1 MIGSGIIRGTEKA
14 LQYYQEEGTPIFALY
29 EGAAKD
35 PVCHN
40 LKGKFDDIEDSIELI
55 KKYFNYITPDPKTKY
70 VIKFWDERPQF
81 DAKGKLT
88 STPDGSL
95 RFVTN
100 NDEEVTEYIAGYQ
113 QRVGSYN
120 NEILSRLAAIES
132 KMNEPEEEEEEE
144 VQKPD
149 LISGIVSNP
158 EIQNMIVGYIGM
170 IVDRLIPLKKT
181 VAINGVN
188 DENRLAVALEILQKH
203 DPELESDL
211 FLLAS
216 MAENDPGQFQFLLKM
231 LRK

>member
-1 MIGSGIIRGTEKA
+1 MIGTGIIRGTDKA

-40 LKGKFDDIEDSIELI
+40 LKGKFDDIEESMELI
-55 KKYFNYITPDPKTKY
+55 KKYFNYITPDPRTKY

-95 RFVTN
+95 RFITN
-100 NDEEVTEYIAGYQ
+100 NDEEVAEYINGYQ

-120 NEILSRLAAIES
+120 NEILSRLSAIET
-132 KMNEPEEEEEEE
+132 KMNQPDEEEEEH
-144 VQKPD
+144 KPD
-149 LISGIVSNP
+149 LISGIISNP

-181 VAINGVN
+181 VAINGVTDHN
-188 DENRLAVALEILQKH
+188 KMQIALEILQRH
-203 DPELESDL
+203 DPELDNDL
-211 FLLAS
+211 FLLAT
-216 MAENDPGQFQFLLKM
+216 MAENDPGQFEFLLKM

>member
-1 MIGSGIIRGTEKA
+1 MIGTGIIRGTDKA

-40 LKGKFDDIEDSIELI
+40 LKGKFDDIEESIELI

-70 VIKFWDERPQF
+70 VIKFWDEKPQF

-95 RFVTN
+95 RFITN
-100 NDEEVTEYIAGYQ
+100 NEEEVTEYIAGYQ

-120 NEILSRLAAIES
+120 NEILSRLAAIET
-132 KMNEPEEEEEEE
+132 KMNEPDDEEIEE
-144 VQKPD
+144 KPD
-149 LISGIVSNP
+149 FISGIVSNP

-170 IVDRLIPLKKT
+170 IVDRLIPVKKT
-181 VAINGVN
+181 VAINGVTDHN
-188 DENRLAVALEILQKH
+188 KMEVALEILHRH
-203 DPELESDL
+203 DPELDNDL
-211 FLLAS
+211 FLLAT
-216 MAENDPGQFQFLLKM
+216 MAETDPGQFQFLLKM

>member
-1 MIGSGIIRGTEKA
+1 MIGTGIIRGTDKA

-40 LKGKFDDIEDSIELI
+40 LKGKFDDIEDSMELI
-55 KKYFNYITPDPKTKY
+55 KKYFNYITPDPRTKY

-95 RFVTN
+95 RFITN
-100 NDEEVTEYIAGYQ
+100 NDEEVAEYINGYQ

-120 NEILSRLAAIES
+120 NEILSRLSAIET
-132 KMNEPEEEEEEE
+132 KMNQPDEEEEEH
-144 VQKPD
+144 KPD
-149 LISGIVSNP
+149 LISGIISNP

-181 VAINGVN
+181 VAINGVTDHN
-188 DENRLAVALEILQKH
+188 KMQIALEILQRH
-203 DPELESDL
+203 DPELDNDL
-211 FLLAS
+211 FLLAT
-216 MAENDPGQFQFLLKM
+216 MAENDPGQFEFLLKM

>member
-1 MIGSGIIRGTEKA
+1 MIGTGIIRGTDKA

-40 LKGKFDDIEDSIELI
+40 LKGKFDDIEESIELI

-70 VIKFWDERPQF
+70 VIKFWDEKPQF

-95 RFVTN
+95 RFITN
-100 NDEEVTEYIAGYQ
+100 NEEEVTEYIAGYQ

-120 NEILSRLAAIES
+120 NEILSRLAAIET
-132 KMNEPEEEEEEE
+132 KMNEPEEEYE
-144 VQKPD
+144 VEKPD

-181 VAINGVN
+181 VAINGVTDHN
-188 DENRLAVALEILQKH
+188 KMEVALEILHRH
-203 DPELESDL
+203 DPELDNDL
-211 FLLAS
+211 FLLAT
-216 MAENDPGQFQFLLKM
+216 MAETDPGQFQFLLKM

>member
-1 MIGSGIIRGTEKA
+1 MIGTGIIRGTDKA

-40 LKGKFDDIEDSIELI
+40 LKGKFDDIEESIELI

-95 RFVTN
+95 RFITN
-100 NDEEVTEYIAGYQ
+100 NEEEVTEYIAGYQ

-120 NEILSRLAAIES
+120 NEILSRLAAIET
-132 KMNEPEEEEEEE
+132 KMNEPEEEYEAE
-144 VQKPD
+144 KPD

-181 VAINGVN
+181 VAINGVTDHN
-188 DENRLAVALEILQKH
+188 KMEVALEILHRH
-203 DPELESDL
+203 DPELDNDL
-211 FLLAS
+211 FLLAT
-216 MAENDPGQFQFLLKM
+216 MAETDPGQFQFLLKM

>member
-1 MIGSGIIRGTEKA
+1 MIGTGIIRGTDKA

-40 LKGKFDDIEDSIELI
+40 LKGKFDDIEESIELI

-70 VIKFWDERPQF
+70 VIKFWDEKPQF

-95 RFVTN
+95 RFITN
-100 NDEEVTEYIAGYQ
+100 NEEEVTEYIAGYQ

-120 NEILSRLAAIES
+120 NEILSRLAAIET
-132 KMNEPEEEEEEE
+132 KMNEPEEEYEAE
-144 VQKPD
+144 KPD

-181 VAINGVN
+181 VAINGVTDHN
-188 DENRLAVALEILQKH
+188 KMEVALEILHRH
-203 DPELESDL
+203 DPELDNDL
-211 FLLAS
+211 FLLAT
-216 MAENDPGQFQFLLKM
+216 MAETDPGQFQFLLKM

>member
-1 MIGSGIIRGTEKA
+1 MIRSGIMRGTDKA
-14 LQYYQEEGTPIFALY
+14 LQYYSEEGTPIFALY
-29 EGAAKD
+29 EGTGKD

-40 LKGKFDDIEDSIELI
+40 LKGKFDDIDDSIEYI
-55 KKYFNYITPDPKTKY
+55 KKYFSYITPDPKTTY
-70 VIKFWDERPQF
+70 VIKYWEEKPHF
-81 DAKGKLT
+81 DQKGKLT
-88 STPDGSL
+88 TTPDGSIK
-95 RFVTN
+95 FITN
-100 NDEEVTEYIAGYQ
+100 TDEEVTEYIAGYQ

-132 KMNEPEEEEEEE
+132 KMNEPEDEEEEI
-144 VQKPD
+144 QKPD
-149 LISGIVSNP
+149 FISGIVSNP

-170 IVDRLIPLKKT
+170 IVDRLIPAKKT

-203 DPELESDL
+203 DPQLESDL
-211 FLLAS
+211 FLLAN

>member
-1 MIGSGIIRGTEKA
+1 MIGTGIIRGTDKA

-40 LKGKFDDIEDSIELI
+40 LKGKFDDIEESIELI

-70 VIKFWDERPQF
+70 VIKFWDEKPQF
-81 DAKGKLT
+81 DSKGKLT
-88 STPDGSL
+88 TTPDGSL
-95 RFVTN
+95 RFITN

-120 NEILSRLAAIES
+120 NEILSRLAAIET
-132 KMNEPEEEEEEE
+132 KMNEPEEEYEAE
-144 VQKPD
+144 KPD
-149 LISGIVSNP
+149 FISGIVSNP

-181 VAINGVN
+181 VAINGVTDHN
-188 DENRLAVALEILQKH
+188 KMEVALEILHRH
-203 DPELESDL
+203 DPELDNDL
-211 FLLAS
+211 FLLAT
-216 MAENDPGQFQFLLKM
+216 MAETDPGQFQFLLKM

>member
-1 MIGSGIIRGTEKA
+1 MIGTGIIRGTDKA

-40 LKGKFDDIEDSIELI
+40 LKGKFDDIEESMELI
-55 KKYFNYITPDPKTKY
+55 KKYFNYITPDPRTKY

-95 RFVTN
+95 RFITN
-100 NDEEVTEYIAGYQ
+100 NDEEVAEYINGYQ

-120 NEILSRLAAIES
+120 NEILSRLSAIET
-132 KMNEPEEEEEEE
+132 KMNEPDEEEEEH
-144 VQKPD
+144 KPD
-149 LISGIVSNP
+149 FISGIVSNP

-181 VAINGVN
+181 VAINGVTDN
-188 DENRLAVALEILQKH
+188 NKMQIALEILQRH
-203 DPELESDL
+203 DPELDNDL
-211 FLLAS
+211 FLLAT
-216 MAENDPGQFQFLLKM
+216 MAENDPGQFEFLLKM

>member
-1 MIGSGIIRGTEKA
+1 MIGTGIIRGTDKA

-40 LKGKFDDIEDSIELI
+40 LKGKFDDIEESIELI

-70 VIKFWDERPQF
+70 VIKFWDEKPQF

-95 RFVTN
+95 RFITN
-100 NDEEVTEYIAGYQ
+100 NEEEVTEYINGYN

-120 NEILSRLAAIES
+120 NEILSRLAAIET
-132 KMNEPEEEEEEE
+132 KMNEPEEEYEAE
-144 VQKPD
+144 KPD

-181 VAINGVN
+181 VAINGVTDHN
-188 DENRLAVALEILQKH
+188 KMEVALEILHRH
-203 DPELESDL
+203 DPELDNDL
-211 FLLAS
+211 FLLAT
-216 MAENDPGQFQFLLKM
+216 MAETDPGQFQFLLKM

>member
-1 MIGSGIIRGTEKA
+1 MIGTGIIRGTDKA

-40 LKGKFDDIEDSIELI
+40 LKGKFDDIEDSMELI
-55 KKYFNYITPDPKTKY
+55 KKYFNYITPDPRTKY

-95 RFVTN
+95 RFITN
-100 NDEEVTEYIAGYQ
+100 NDEEVAEYINGYQ

-120 NEILSRLAAIES
+120 NEILSRLSAIET
-132 KMNEPEEEEEEE
+132 KINEPEEEEEEH
-144 VQKPD
+144 KPD
-149 LISGIVSNP
+149 LISGIISNP

-181 VAINGVN
+181 VAINGVTDHN
-188 DENRLAVALEILQKH
+188 KMQIALEILQRH
-203 DPELESDL
+203 DPELDNDL
-211 FLLAS
+211 FLLAT
-216 MAENDPGQFQFLLKM
+216 MAENDPGQFEFLLKM

>member
-1 MIGSGIIRGTEKA
+1 MIGTGIIRGTDKA

-40 LKGKFDDIEDSIELI
+40 LKGKFDDIEDSMELI
-55 KKYFNYITPDPKTKY
+55 KKYFNYITPDPRTKY

-95 RFVTN
+95 RFITN
-100 NDEEVTEYIAGYQ
+100 NDEEVAEYINGYQ

-120 NEILSRLAAIES
+120 NEILSRLSALEKA
-132 KMNEPEEEEEEE
+132 KQEPEEEYEEKEN
-144 VQKPD
+144 QSI
-149 LISGIVSNP
+149 LSGILANVDA
-158 EIQNMIVGYIGM
+158 QNAIIGYIQM
-170 IVDRLIPLKKT
+170 IIDRLIPPRK
-181 VAINGVN
+181 VGAINGVTDHN
-188 DENRLAVALEILQKH
+188 KMQVALEILQRH
-203 DPELESDL
+203 DPELDNDL
-211 FLLAS
+211 FLLAT
-216 MAENDPGQFQFLLKM
+216 MAENDPGQFEFLLKM

>member
-1 MIGSGIIRGTEKA
+1 MIGTGIIRGTEKA

-40 LKGKFDDIEDSIELI
+40 LKGKFDDIEESIELI

-70 VIKFWDERPQF
+70 VIKFWDEKPQF

-95 RFVTN
+95 RFITN
-100 NDEEVTEYIAGYQ
+100 NEEEVTEYIAGYQ

-120 NEILSRLAAIES
+120 NEILSRLAAIET
-132 KMNEPEEEEEEE
+132 KMNEPEEEYEAE
-144 VQKPD
+144 KPD

-181 VAINGVN
+181 VAINGVTDHN
-188 DENRLAVALEILQKH
+188 KMEVALEILHRH
-203 DPELESDL
+203 DPELDNDL
-211 FLLAS
+211 FLLAT
-216 MAENDPGQFQFLLKM
+216 MAETDPGQFQFLLKM

>member
-1 MIGSGIIRGTEKA
+1 MIGSGIIRGTDKA
-14 LQYYQEEGTPIFALY
+14 LQYYSEEGTPIFALY

-40 LKGKFDDIEDSIELI
+40 LKGKFDDIEESIELI

-70 VIKFWDERPQF
+70 VIKYWDEKPQF

-88 STPDGSL
+88 TTADGAL
-95 RFVTN
+95 KFVTN
-100 NDEEVTEYIAGYQ
+100 TDEEVTEYIAGYQ

-132 KMNEPEEEEEEE
+132 KMNEPEEEEEIE

-158 EIQNMIVGYIGM
+158 EIQNMIIGYIGM
-170 IVDRLIPLKKT
+170 IVDRLIPAKKT

>member
-1 MIGSGIIRGTEKA
+1 MIGTGIIRGTDKA

-40 LKGKFDDIEDSIELI
+40 LKGKFDDIEESIELI

-70 VIKFWDERPQF
+70 VIKFWDEKPQF

-88 STPDGSL
+88 TTPDGSL
-95 RFVTN
+95 RFITN

-120 NEILSRLAAIES
+120 NEILSRLAAIET
-132 KMNEPEEEEEEE
+132 KMNEPEEEYEAE
-144 VQKPD
+144 KPD

-181 VAINGVN
+181 VAINGVTDHN
-188 DENRLAVALEILQKH
+188 KMEVALEILHRH
-203 DPELESDL
+203 DPELDNDL
-211 FLLAS
+211 FLLAT
-216 MAENDPGQFQFLLKM
+216 MAETDPGQFQFLLKM

>member
-1 MIGSGIIRGTEKA
+1 MIGTGIIRGTDKA

-40 LKGKFDDIEDSIELI
+40 LKGKFDDIEDSMELI
-55 KKYFNYITPDPKTKY
+55 KKYFNYITPDPRTKY

-95 RFVTN
+95 RFITN
-100 NDEEVTEYIAGYQ
+100 NDEEVAEYINGYQ

-120 NEILSRLAAIES
+120 NEILSRLSAIET
-132 KMNEPEEEEEEE
+132 KMNEPDEEEEEH
-144 VQKPD
+144 KPD
-149 LISGIVSNP
+149 LISGIISNP

-181 VAINGVN
+181 VAINGVTDN
-188 DENRLAVALEILQKH
+188 NKMQIALEILQRH
-203 DPELESDL
+203 DPELDNDL
-211 FLLAS
+211 FLLAT
-216 MAENDPGQFQFLLKM
+216 MAENDPGQFEFLLKM

>member
-1 MIGSGIIRGTEKA
+1 MIGTGIIRGTDKA

-40 LKGKFDDIEDSIELI
+40 LKGKFDDIEESMELI
-55 KKYFNYITPDPKTKY
+55 KKYFNYITPDPRTKY

-95 RFVTN
+95 RFITN
-100 NDEEVTEYIAGYQ
+100 NDEEVAEYINGYQ

-120 NEILSRLAAIES
+120 NEILSRLSAIET
-132 KMNEPEEEEEEE
+132 KMNQPDEEEEEH
-144 VQKPD
+144 KPD
-149 LISGIVSNP
+149 LISGIISNP

-181 VAINGVN
+181 VAINGVTDN
-188 DENRLAVALEILQKH
+188 NKMQIALEILQRH
-203 DPELESDL
+203 DPELDNDL
-211 FLLAS
+211 FLLAT
-216 MAENDPGQFQFLLKM
+216 MAENDPGQFEFLLKM

>member
-1 MIGSGIIRGTEKA
+1 MIGTGIIRGTEKA

-40 LKGKFDDIEDSIELI
+40 LKGKFDDIEESIELI

-70 VIKFWDERPQF
+70 VIKFWDEKPQF

-88 STPDGSL
+88 TTPDGSL
-95 RFVTN
+95 RFITN

-120 NEILSRLAAIES
+120 NEILSRLSAIET
-132 KMNEPEEEEEEE
+132 KMNEPDEEEEEH
-144 VQKPD
+144 KPD
-149 LISGIVSNP
+149 LISGIISNP

-181 VAINGVN
+181 VAINGVTDHN
-188 DENRLAVALEILQKH
+188 KMQVALEILQRH
-203 DPELESDL
+203 DPELDNDL
-211 FLLAS
+211 FLLAT
-216 MAENDPGQFQFLLKM
+216 MAENDPGQFEFLLKM

>member
-1 MIGSGIIRGTEKA
+1 MIGTGIIRGTDKA

-40 LKGKFDDIEDSIELI
+40 LKGKFDDIEDSMELI

-70 VIKFWDERPQF
+70 VIKFWDEKPQF

-95 RFVTN
+95 RFITN
-100 NDEEVTEYIAGYQ
+100 NDEEVAEYINGYQ

-120 NEILSRLAAIES
+120 NEILSRLSAIET
-132 KMNEPEEEEEEE
+132 KINEPDEEEEEH
-144 VQKPD
+144 KPD
-149 LISGIVSNP
+149 LISGIISNP

-181 VAINGVN
+181 VAINGVTDN
-188 DENRLAVALEILQKH
+188 NKMQIALEILQRH
-203 DPELESDL
+203 DPELDNDL
-211 FLLAS
+211 FLLAT
-216 MAENDPGQFQFLLKM
+216 MAENDPGQFEFLLKM

>member
-1 MIGSGIIRGTEKA
+1 MIGSGIIRGTDKA

-29 EGAAKD
+29 EGAGKD

-40 LKGKFDDIEDSIELI
+40 LKGKFDDIEESIELI

-70 VIKFWDERPQF
+70 VIKFWDEKPQF

-95 RFVTN
+95 RFITN
-100 NDEEVTEYIAGYQ
+100 NDEEVTEYIAGYN

-120 NEILSRLAAIES
+120 NEILSRLSAIET
-132 KMNEPEEEEEEE
+132 KMNEPEDDYEEI
-144 VQKPD
+144 QKPD
-149 LISGIVSNP
+149 LISGIISNP

-170 IVDRLIPLKKT
+170 IVDRLIPAKKT
-181 VAINGVN
+181 VSINGVTDHN
-188 DENRLAVALEILQKH
+188 KMEVALEILHRH
-203 DPELESDL
+203 DPDLENDL
-211 FLLAS
+211 FLLAQ
-216 MAENDPGQFQFLLKM
+216 MAENDTGQFQFLLKM